1 MDEDPLCAASF
12 LLYRFLQ
19 YMCWERGY
27 DKDKLRKVIGSWK
40 KHNGGR
46 YIGDVPQAIPHTGD
60 GSPLY
65 QKGTQ
70 TERNLLCDRKMHRLR
85 DGRGWKTKCPH
96 LHDTACRGHESPDT
110 VRRIG

>member
-40 KHNGGR
+40 KR
-46 YIGDVPQAIPHTGD
+46 YPIRGTALD
-60 GSPLY
+60 
-65 QKGTQ
+65 KGVY
-70 TERNLLCDRKMHRLR
+70 EK
-85 DGRGWKTKCPH
+85 
-96 LHDTACRGHESPDT
+96 S
-110 VRRIG
+110 

>member
-1 MDEDPLCAASF
+1 MHECATSF

-46 YIGDVPQAIPHTGD
+46 Y
-60 GSPLY
+60 PLRGTTLD
-65 QKGTQ
+65 KGVY
-70 TERNLLCDRKMHRLR
+70 EK
-85 DGRGWKTKCPH
+85 
-96 LHDTACRGHESPDT
+96 S
-110 VRRIG
+110 

>member
-46 YIGDVPQAIPHTGD
+46 YIIRGTALD
-60 GSPLY
+60 
-65 QKGTQ
+65 KGVY
-70 TERNLLCDRKMHRLR
+70 EK
-85 DGRGWKTKCPH
+85 
-96 LHDTACRGHESPDT
+96 S
-110 VRRIG
+110 

>member
-1 MDEDPLCAASF
+1 MHECTASF

-46 YIGDVPQAIPHTGD
+46 YPLRGTALDKDVYENHRCLFDFHGNHT
-60 GSPLY
+60 
-65 QKGTQ
+65 
-70 TERNLLCDRKMHRLR
+70 
-85 DGRGWKTKCPH
+85 
-96 LHDTACRGHESPDT
+96 
-110 VRRIG
+110 

>member
-46 YIGDVPQAIPHTGD
+46 Y
-60 GSPLY
+60 PLR
-65 QKGTQ
+65 GTVIRS
-70 TERNLLCDRKMHRLR
+70 TS
-85 DGRGWKTKCPH
+85 
-96 LHDTACRGHESPDT
+96 HESSAHAEAMYEGDT
-110 VRRIG
+110 PYGASQ

>member
-40 KHNGGR
+40 KHNGGQYHLR
-46 YIGDVPQAIPHTGD
+46 GTAVD
-60 GSPLY
+60 
-65 QKGTQ
+65 KGVY
-70 TERNLLCDRKMHRLR
+70 EK
-85 DGRGWKTKCPH
+85 
-96 LHDTACRGHESPDT
+96 S
-110 VRRIG
+110 

>member
-12 LLYRFLQ
+12 WLYRFLQ

-46 YIGDVPQAIPHTGD
+46 Y
-60 GSPLY
+60 PLRGTTLD
-65 QKGTQ
+65 KGVY
-70 TERNLLCDRKMHRLR
+70 EK
-85 DGRGWKTKCPH
+85 
-96 LHDTACRGHESPDT
+96 S
-110 VRRIG
+110 

>member
-1 MDEDPLCAASF
+1 MHECAASF

-46 YIGDVPQAIPHTGD
+46 Y
-60 GSPLY
+60 PLRGTTLD
-65 QKGTQ
+65 KGVY
-70 TERNLLCDRKMHRLR
+70 EK
-85 DGRGWKTKCPH
+85 
-96 LHDTACRGHESPDT
+96 S
-110 VRRIG
+110 

>member
-1 MDEDPLCAASF
+1 MHECTASF

-46 YIGDVPQAIPHTGD
+46 YIGDVPQPIRGTAIRST
-60 GSPLY
+60 S
-65 QKGTQ
+65 
-70 TERNLLCDRKMHRLR
+70 
-85 DGRGWKTKCPH
+85 
-96 LHDTACRGHESPDT
+96 HESSAHAEAMYEGDT
-110 VRRIG
+110 PYGAPQ

>member
-40 KHNGGR
+40 KHNGRR
-46 YIGDVPQAIPHTGD
+46 Y
-60 GSPLY
+60 PLRGTTLD
-65 QKGTQ
+65 KGVY
-70 TERNLLCDRKMHRLR
+70 EK
-85 DGRGWKTKCPH
+85 
-96 LHDTACRGHESPDT
+96 S
-110 VRRIG
+110 